1 MKKVS
6 SLKKKLVTFGLAVC
20 TFVTSIGVNECAAMN
35 NSAEQNQ
42 NQQEGWS
49 ACDVIKSAVK
59 LFAAVGVGV
68 AACSYP
74 EYTKTAVSNILNVL
88 WFAIKH
94 YKISGG
100 IALATIIG
108 IMINKLKNFPKTLTD
123 GLNEVKSKRKKLDAE
138 KKKLE
143 EDMQKLK
150 EKLAKNNKDSWKAF
164 GEELISTPKKVVT
177 AGATVVSGAW
187 TCATIGAKGAVVS
200 AKCAVPVMKYAGKA
214 VCLGAKGLY
223 NLLCWIENGGLTFA

>member
-6 SLKKKLVTFGLAVC
+6 SFKKKLAAFGLAVC
-20 TFVTSIGVNECAAMN
+20 TFVTTIGMKECAAMN
-35 NSAEQNQ
+35 NTPQNQ
-42 NQQEGWS
+42 NQQEGRS
-49 ACDVIKSAVK
+49 ACDVIKGIVTLCAV
-59 LFAAVGVGV
+59 VGVG
-68 AACSYP
+68 AAAWRYP
-74 EYTKTAVSNILNVL
+74 EYAKFVIIKILNAL

-100 IALATIIG
+100 IVLATIIG

-123 GLNEVKSKRKKLDAE
+123 GINDAKSKIKKLDAE

-143 EDMQKLK
+143 EEMKKLR
-150 EKLAKNNKDSWKAF
+150 ERFAKNNKESWKAF

-187 TCATIGAKGAVVS
+187 TCATIGAKAAAFGAKG
-200 AKCAVPVMKYAGKA
+200 AFY
-214 VCLGAKGLY
+214 GAKGLY
-223 NLLCWIENGGLTFA
+223 NLVNWLMTD